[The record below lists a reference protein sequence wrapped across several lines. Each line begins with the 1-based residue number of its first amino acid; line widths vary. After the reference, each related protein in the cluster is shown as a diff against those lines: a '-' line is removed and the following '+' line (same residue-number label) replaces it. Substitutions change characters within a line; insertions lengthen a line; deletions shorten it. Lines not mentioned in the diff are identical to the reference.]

1 MHSPGDESYA
11 QLSDS
16 ISAQLS
22 PEIQERLRALIH
34 QLRGALQR
42 QQLSPDV
49 EAEIRHLVGDLDISR
64 NPQLLPDLIK
74 IALANDRLPPA
85 RQREIIGLL
94 QQQLASRRADELL
107 RQVRQ
112 KIDKQPLSK
121 GVQSELSRL
130 LTLLT
135 YVNQQPELIDEFELA
150 IAALTATES
159 GQPPN
164 LRLARHL
171 RRHIAA
177 HLQQNSN
184 PLWTILLTSGSSHTR
199 LVSGLSWFLI
209 IFTLLPS
216 LLLSGFFVSSVTQ
229 QHREI
234 RQLREDLETYQNRL
248 ANASQQVGRMTE
260 RIGAANQRLG
270 ALNLDPLVSD
280 QADVETGRLSLL
292 AQQEAAVQQ
301 IEGTLTA
308 SEATLRSLQNQ
319 TLPQLQQ
326 TLNGARSDGID
337 DPQVFLQTV
346 QQQVNR
352 TQQQLGQV
360 QDQLLIRDPVSDQ
373 LTPLLVKAQIAEI
386 RTAIENV
393 DTTVAE
399 AQRLISEALLAEP
412 GEAIQEEAI
421 APQVTREE
429 VEDLGDLVI
438 VFING
443 FLSNLNTLDLP
454 LMLAVVATGALGSFV
469 SVIVRANEFIDRQ
482 QPGQLDLFLVG
493 FFRPVVGMAFAF
505 FLVALLESGIF
516 ASVLSIN
523 SVKPDK
529 KIYLYIA
536 IAFVAGF
543 SERLVKDLVGQTSGM
558 LGARHD
564 SEDQPL
570 P

>member
-1 MHSPGDESYA
+1 MHSPGDDTYA

-22 PEIQERLRALIH
+22 PEIQQRLKTLIY
-34 QLRGALQR
+34 QLRGALHR
-42 QQLSPDV
+42 HQLSPDV
-49 EAEIRHLVGDLDISR
+49 ETEIHHLVGDLDILG
-64 NPQLLPDLIK
+64 NPQLLSDLIK
-74 IALANDRLPPA
+74 TALAKDQLSP
-85 RQREIIGLL
+85 EIQQEISHLL
-94 QQQLASRRADELL
+94 HQHIASHRAEALL

-112 KIDKQPLSK
+112 TMDKQLLPGS
-121 GVQSELSRL
+121 VQGELSQL

-135 YVNQQPELIDEFELA
+135 YLDQSPELIDEFELA
-150 IAALTATES
+150 IAALMPTETA
-159 GQPPN
+159 QPPN

-177 HLQQNSN
+177 HLQQSPN
-184 PLWTILLTSGSSHTR
+184 PLWSIMSASGSSHNR
-199 LVSGLSWFLI
+199 LLSGLSWFLI
-209 IFTLLPS
+209 VFTLLPS

-234 RQLREDLETYQNRL
+234 QQLREDLDTYQQRL
-248 ANASQQVGRMTE
+248 ANASQQVGQMTE

-270 ALNLDPLVSD
+270 TINLDPLMSD
-280 QADVETGRLSLL
+280 QADVETGSLSLL

-326 TLNGARSDGID
+326 TLDGARADGIEN
-337 DPQVFLQTV
+337 PQAFLRTV

-352 TQQQLGQV
+352 TQQQLNQV
-360 QDQLLIRDPVSDQ
+360 QEQLIIRDPVSEQ
-373 LTPLLVKAQIAEI
+373 LTPLLIKAQIADLRAAFAEVNTTI
-386 RTAIENV
+386 ATA
-393 DTTVAE
+393 
-399 AQRLISEALLAEP
+399 QSLLSEALLADAGDP
-412 GEAIQEEAI
+412 VVVEAIVPAVD
-421 APQVTREE
+421 AEE
-429 VEDLGDLVI
+429 VNNFGDLAI

-443 FLSNLNTLDLP
+443 FLTNLNTLDLP

-469 SVIVRANEFIDRQ
+469 SVIVRANEFIDRKQ
-482 QPGQLDLFLVG
+482 IGQMDLFLVG
-493 FFRPVVGMAFAF
+493 FFRPIVGMAFAF
-505 FLVALLESGIF
+505 FLVAILESGIF
-516 ASVLSIN
+516 SSVLSIN

-543 SERLVKDLVGQTSGM
+543 SERLVKDLVGQTSDM
-558 LGARHD
+558 LGVRGN
-564 SEDQPL
+564 SEDSL
-570 P
+570 R